1 MSRTIIRKVGI
12 ATVVLATATGLS
24 GCLAPGTPSGWSSY
38 TIAQGAHS
46 ASVDRPAGATGPLA
60 GWISPGGASRTY
72 DFVLTPTA
80 EYVLTSPTQPEDQFD
95 WNKLPGF
102 SDCGDFDLARNGAMF
117 GWRWRTDTSPR
128 VLELVPY
135 ANANGVHQY
144 PDNALV
150 TLSHDDLAASAPLR
164 YSIQIDGSVY
174 RFAIDGT
181 VRDRVI
187 HEAATLPR
195 FCPASPADTGKWYS
209 GFYFG
214 GTSTSPSQMY
224 AYVREPSDNPAPG
237 GAEGNGSVGSSGS
250 AIGDIS
256 SDLDLRRQ

>member
-1 MSRTIIRKVGI
+1 MSRKIIRKTGI
-12 ATVVLATATGLS
+12 AAAVALAAVGLS
-24 GCLAPGTPSGWSSY
+24 GCLAPGTPPGWSSY
-38 TIAQGAHS
+38 TIERGAHS
-46 ASVDRPAGATGPLA
+46 ATVGRPAGVAGPLA
-60 GWISPGGASRTY
+60 GWVSPGGASRTY

-80 EYVLTSPTQPEDQFD
+80 EYVLTAPTQPEDQFD

-102 SDCGDFDLARNGAMF
+102 SDCGDIDLARNGAMF

-135 ANANGVHQY
+135 ANADGVHQY
-144 PDNALV
+144 PDSALV
-150 TLSHDDLAASAPLR
+150 TLSHDDLAANAPLR

-181 VRDRVI
+181 IRGRDI
-187 HEAATLPR
+187 HETATLPR
-195 FCPASPADTGKWYS
+195 SCPTNPTSTGKWYA

-224 AYVREPSDNPAPG
+224 AYVREPAGGSAPG
-237 GAEGNGSVGSSGS
+237 QTGGDGSLGSSGPANRLTES
-250 AIGDIS
+250 A
-256 SDLDLRRQ
+256 

>member
-1 MSRTIIRKVGI
+1 MSRTIVRKVGI
-12 ATVVLATATGLS
+12 ATAVLAMATGLT
-24 GCLAPGTPSGWSSY
+24 GCLAPGTPPGWSSY
-38 TIAQGAHS
+38 TIERGAHS
-46 ASVDRPAGATGPLA
+46 ATVGSPAGVAGPLA
-60 GWISPGGASRTY
+60 GWVSPGGASRTY

-80 EYVLTSPTQPEDQFD
+80 EYVLTAPTQPEDQFD

-102 SDCGDFDLARNGAMF
+102 SDCGDIDLARNGAMF

-135 ANANGVHQY
+135 ANADGVHQY
-144 PDNALV
+144 PDSALI
-150 TLSHDDLAASAPLR
+150 TLSHDDLAANAPLR

-181 VRDRVI
+181 IRGRDI
-187 HEAATLPR
+187 HETATLPR
-195 FCPASPADTGKWYS
+195 SCPANPTSTGKWYA

-224 AYVREPSDNPAPG
+224 AYVREPAGGSAPG
-237 GAEGNGSVGSSGS
+237 QTGGDGSLGSSGPANRLTES
-250 AIGDIS
+250 A
-256 SDLDLRRQ
+256 